1 MNITRCLHAAL
12 LVSDKSRAEVFYD
25 VVLGL
30 PKVERP
36 FNYAGTWYQIGEI
49 QFHLI
54 EDSSF
59 AAQLHNPEKIGRN
72 PHVAFGVEDL
82 SAVRSQLDSQNHP
95 YQMSASGR
103 QALFVQD
110 PDGNVI
116 EISQDEANS
125 N

>member
-1 MNITRCLHAAL
+1 MAESAIQVTRCLHTAL
-12 LVSDKSRAEVFYD
+12 LVSDVNRAEAFYD
-25 VVLGL
+25 RILQL

-36 FNYAGTWYQIGEI
+36 FNYGGTWYQLAEM
-49 QFHLI
+49 QLHLI
-54 EDSSF
+54 EDSGFTAS
-59 AAQLHNPEKIGRN
+59 LPNPNKLGGN

-82 SAVRSQLDSQNHP
+82 QSVRSQLEKLDYP

-116 EISQDEANS
+116 EITQD
-125 N
+125 